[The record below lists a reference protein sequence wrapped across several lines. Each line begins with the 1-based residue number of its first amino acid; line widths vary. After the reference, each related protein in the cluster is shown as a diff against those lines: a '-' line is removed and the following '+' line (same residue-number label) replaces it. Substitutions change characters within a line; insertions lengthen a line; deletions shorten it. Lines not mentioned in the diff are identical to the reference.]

1 MYSVFANIRTVGDF
15 FRSIKW
21 AWQRAT
27 KGYCDLD
34 TYGVGDWFL
43 NTLPDMLESI
53 KNNRVGFPSVLLEEG
68 MNHYG
73 LKSMDEYNA
82 ASEELRDKVDAYGNE
97 KWGEILSEMIFLLR
111 EANEDTCSKVNPYV
125 EEYHRVSEDFRK
137 KYGEWGEKLLTEE
150 EKETAKKTGH
160 HPVYFPYHLPEY
172 KESSDRFYNEAK
184 RIHEYQLQCKDKAL
198 EMFSKWFYSLWI

>member
-34 TYGVGDWFL
+34 TYGAGDWFL
-43 NTLPDMLESI
+43 NTLPDMLESV

-68 MNHYG
+68 MAHYG

-82 ASEELRDKVDAYGNE
+82 ASVELRDKVDDYGNE
-97 KWGEILSEMIFLLR
+97 KWGESLSEMIFLLR
-111 EANEDTCSKVNPYV
+111 EANEGTCS
-125 EEYHRVSEDFRK
+125 
-137 KYGEWGEKLLTEE
+137 
-150 EKETAKKTGH
+150 
-160 HPVYFPYHLPEY
+160 
-172 KESSDRFYNEAK
+172 
-184 RIHEYQLQCKDKAL
+184 
-198 EMFSKWFYSLWI
+198 

>member
-53 KNNRVGFPSVLLEEG
+53 KNNRVSFPSVLLEEG
-68 MNHYG
+68 MEHYG

-82 ASEELRDKVDAYGNE
+82 ASEELRDKIDDYGNE
-97 KWGEILSEMIFLLR
+97 KWGEILSEMIFLLQ
-111 EANEDTCSKVNPYV
+111 EANEDTCSKANPYE
-125 EEYHRVSEDFRK
+125 EEYHRVSEEFRK

-150 EKETAKKTGH
+150 EKAKAKNSGSQ
-160 HPVYFPYHLPEY
+160 PIYLPSHLPEY
-172 KESSDRFYNEAK
+172 KKIIELYLEEEYKIS
-184 RIHEYQLQCKDKAL
+184 EYQAQCKDKAI

>member
-53 KNNRVGFPSVLLEEG
+53 KNNRVSFPSVLLEEG
-68 MNHYG
+68 MEYYG
-73 LKSMDEYNA
+73 LKSVDEYNA
-82 ASEELRDKVDAYGNE
+82 ASEELRDKVDAYGDE

-111 EANEDTCSKVNPYV
+111 EANEDTCSKANPY
-125 EEYHRVSEDFRK
+125 EKEYHRVSEEFRE
-137 KYGEWGEKLLTEE
+137 KYGEWGEKLLTKE
-150 EKETAKKTGH
+150 EKENAKKSGSN
-160 HPVYFPYHLPEY
+160 PVYLPAHLSEY
-172 KESSDRFYNEAK
+172 KEISELYFNEEHK
-184 RIHEYQLQCKDKAL
+184 ISEYQAQRKDKAL

>member
-21 AWQRAT
+21 AWQRAA

-53 KNNRVGFPSVLLEEG
+53 KNNRIGFPSVLLEEG
-68 MNHYG
+68 MEHYG

-82 ASEELRDKVDAYGNE
+82 ASEELRDKIDDYGNE

-111 EANEDTCSKVNPYV
+111 EANEDTCSMVNPHE
-125 EEYHRVSEDFRK
+125 EEYHRVSEEFRK
-137 KYGEWGEKLLTEE
+137 TYGKWGEKLLTKE
-150 EKETAKKTGH
+150 EKSKAKKSGS
-160 HPVYFPYHLPEY
+160 HPIYLPSHLPEY
-172 KESSDRFYNEAK
+172 KEIIELYLEEEHKIS
-184 RIHEYQLQCKDKAL
+184 EYQVQCKDKAI
-198 EMFSKWFYSLWI
+198 EMFSKWVYSLWI

>member
-34 TYGVGDWFL
+34 MYGAGDWFL
-43 NTLPDMLESI
+43 NTLPDMLESV

-68 MNHYG
+68 MAHYG

-82 ASEELRDKVDAYGNE
+82 ASVELRDKVDDYGNE

-111 EANEDTCSKVNPYV
+111 EANEGTCSWVNSYDA
-125 EEYHRVSEDFRK
+125 EYDRVSEEFRK

-150 EKETAKKTGH
+150 EKAKAKKSGSQT
-160 HPVYFPYHLPEY
+160 VYLPFHLPEY
-172 KESSDRFYNEAK
+172 KEISDLYFNEERK
-184 RIHEYQLQCKDKAL
+184 ISEYQAQCKDNAI
-198 EMFSKWFYSLWI
+198 EMFSKWFYSLWV

>member
-15 FRSIKW
+15 LRSIKW

-53 KNNRVGFPSVLLEEG
+53 KNNRVGFPSALQEEG
-68 MNHYG
+68 MEHYG

-82 ASEELRDKVDAYGNE
+82 ASEELRDKIDDYGNE

-111 EANEDTCSKVNPYV
+111 EANEETCSKANPY
-125 EEYHRVSEDFRK
+125 EKEYHRVSEEFHTT
-137 KYGEWGEKLLTEE
+137 YGEWGEMLLTEE
-150 EKETAKKTGH
+150 EKAKAKKSGG
-160 HPVYFPYHLPEY
+160 FPIYLPSHLPEY
-172 KESSDRFYNEAK
+172 KEISELYFNEERK
-184 RIHEYQLQCKDKAL
+184 ISKYQAQCKDKAI
-198 EMFSKWFYSLWI
+198 EMFSKWFYSLRI